1 MRPARADVPW
11 SRGRVRRR
19 RQYGSYITSPAW
31 YRRREEW
38 LAEWHA
44 ANEARPAGERQAEPA
59 CRVCDRPWTERT
71 GDLHHVTYDRL
82 GAELF
87 DDLVSLCREHHTAL
101 HDLYDQSPA
110 WRRLGRR
117 AATHGII
124 AALRRRHMREH
135 ENRCGPGT
143 GERGRGS
150 QGKQPRAGGPA

>member
-38 LAEWHA
+38 VAEWHA
-44 ANEARPAGERQAEPA
+44 TNKARPAGERQSGPA
-59 CRVCDRPWTERT
+59 CLVCDRPWTERT

-87 DDLVSLCREHHTAL
+87 ADLVPLCREHHTAL
-101 HDLYDQSPA
+101 HDLYDRSPA

-124 AALRRRHMREH
+124 AALRRRHMREP
-135 ENRCGPGT
+135 EPNDGP
-143 GERGRGS
+143 EARGAGRDS
-150 QGKQPRAGGPA
+150 EADQRRAGGPA